1 MYLFAL
7 IFFAEGYT
15 DTVSALLTAKEI
27 DVTMQNGFGKTA
39 LALAAE
45 LNTKNNKAV
54 VELLNNDNPYDR
66 EDREYMPNNE
76 LEKKSMMERRNKTKA
91 NYLEKRKKTEKNGGF
106 SPSTSYSVLKVI
118 KNMKNETVIEA
129 PMPYG
134 TKKEKH
140 IMLPLKVIPPG
151 IDPCCNESSKT
162 KLHCKTCYRCENCA
176 SKPSLC
182 LSLRGIE
189 DHSKTS
195 LFLACEEDHSDV
207 VAYLLSVGE
216 TEDINVNAMDNAG
229 RTTLTVAAVEGFE
242 QVVKLLLEYPGMP
255 PIDVNKGQ
263 QADSMTGLMLATE
276 GGHEGVV

>member
-66 EDREYMPNNE
+66 EDKEYMPNNE
-76 LEKKSMMERRNKTKA
+76 KTKA

-106 SPSTSYSVLKVI
+106 SPSTSYSVLNVI

-176 SKPSLC
+176 EKPSLC

-207 VAYLLSVGE
+207 VAYLLSVGG

-242 QVVKLLLEYPGMP
+242 QVVKLLLEHPG
-255 PIDVNKGQ
+255 IDVNKGQ